1 MAEASIVWPSDAKS
15 RLTGKDPD
23 AGKVGRY
30 EKKGMIEDE
39 TVGWYH
45 QLNGYEFEQPPGVG
59 DGQEVWHAAVQE
71 VAKSRT

>member
-45 QLNGYEFEQPPGVG
+45 QLNGYEFEQAPG
-59 DGQEVWHAAVQE
+59 EAWCAAVH
-71 VAKSRT
+71 VVTNVGHD